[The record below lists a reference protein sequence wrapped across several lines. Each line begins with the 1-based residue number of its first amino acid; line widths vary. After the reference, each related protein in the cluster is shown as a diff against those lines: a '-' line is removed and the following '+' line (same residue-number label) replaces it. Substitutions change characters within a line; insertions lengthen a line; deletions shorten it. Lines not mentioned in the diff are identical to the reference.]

1 MERHE
6 LDPLSLVGGI
16 AFAGLGILFL
26 LDGAGSLTVQPR
38 WVWPLLLIA
47 IGIAGLVASRPKRTD
62 QKTDAE
68 L

>member
-6 LDPLSLVGGI
+6 LDPFSLVAGL
-16 AFAGLGILFL
+16 AFAGLGVLFL

-38 WVWPLLLIA
+38 WVWPILLIA
-47 IGIAGLVASRPKRTD
+47 IGVAGLLASRPKRHERD
-62 QKTDAE
+62 LD

>member
-26 LDGAGSLTVQPR
+26 LDGWGSLTVQPR
-38 WVWPLLLIA
+38 WVWPMLLIA
-47 IGIAGLVASRPKRTD
+47 IGVAGLLASRPKRTD
-62 QKTDAE
+62 ED
-68 L
+68 LDL

>member
-16 AFAGLGILFL
+16 AFASLGVLFL

-38 WVWPLLLIA
+38 WVWPILLIA
-47 IGIAGLVASRPKRTD
+47 IGVGGLLASRPKRD
-62 QKTDAE
+62 EDLE